1 MPATPVF
8 DPTSAAV
15 FFETVAANVSRVMHG
30 QRAAIRKLLAVF
42 AAGGHALLEDAP
54 GTGKTTLAK
63 AFARSID
70 ARFTRVQFTPDL
82 LPSDILGVSIY
93 EQHERAFR
101 FHEGPIFTD
110 ILLGDEL
117 NRASPRTQSALLE
130 AMAEGQV
137 SLEGALRPLSPFFFV
152 IATQNPLEHHG
163 TYPLPE
169 SQLDRFAMRF
179 SLGYVRPEEEVEILA
194 AQSARHPL
202 ETLTACATREQA
214 LQARAAVTQVRVSPE
229 LRRYIV
235 DLAAATR
242 KAAGVRLG
250 ASPRGALLLMKCSQA
265 LALIDGQDFIT
276 PEQIQE
282 AAIPVLAHRLSLDEG
297 ARYAGGDGARVV
309 QNVLDSIPAPA

>member
-1 MPATPVF
+1 MPDSSVF
-8 DPTSAAV
+8 DPAPARA
-15 FFETVAANVSRVMHG
+15 FFDAVAANISRVMHG
-30 QRAAIRKLLAVF
+30 QRSAIRKLLAVF

-63 AFARSID
+63 AFARSLD

-93 EQHERAFR
+93 EQHERVFR
-101 FHEGPIFTD
+101 FHEGPVFTD

-130 AMAEGQV
+130 AMAENQV
-137 SLEGALRPLSPFFFV
+137 SLEGARRQLSPLFFV

-179 SLGYVRPEEEVEILA
+179 SLGYVQPEEEVAILT

-202 ETLTACATREQA
+202 ETLSACATREQA

-229 LRRYIV
+229 LTRYIV
-235 DLAAATR
+235 DLAAGTR

-265 LALIDGQDFIT
+265 LALMDGLDYLT
-276 PEQIQE
+276 PEQVHE

-309 QNVLDSIPAPA
+309 QSVLDSTPTPV